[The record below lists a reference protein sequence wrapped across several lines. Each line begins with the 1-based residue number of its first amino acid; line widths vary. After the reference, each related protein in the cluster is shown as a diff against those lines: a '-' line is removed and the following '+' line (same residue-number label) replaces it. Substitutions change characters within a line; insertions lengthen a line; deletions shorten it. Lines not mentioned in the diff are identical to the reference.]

1 MIGTRYAWPS
11 PMPCKIHVSMFRG
24 ECDESVANCKDF
36 KAVSPT
42 GLLLCKRKRVRG
54 EFTCRQT
61 SSKFSCS
68 HKIGGHSLD
77 EKFRADASLMRISR
91 QIERDEM
98 CYRNDEGVVPFRRK

>member
-1 MIGTRYAWPS
+1 MAQPNAVQDTRFDVQGR
-11 PMPCKIHVSMFRG
+11 MRRERC
-24 ECDESVANCKDF
+24 ELQDF

-98 CYRNDEGVVPFRRK
+98 CYRNDEGVIPF